1 MDCRRFISAL
11 ALSLSATAASETT
24 WHLVDVASVVC
35 DGDGGRAQVEI
46 SLDAFPVDQRGDPHI
61 VSFLRTSTQAVSL
74 DFIVTDSST
83 PNRTLTAQNVTLQDL
98 GATHGRKLTSGL
110 EKSTPSEAED
120 LDEVSE
126 YEDQEEADW
135 MEEAAGHVVD
145 VNEES
150 NAEQGSDDESS
161 EPAGRFLSTG
171 GTRRRSFGSSPRRR
185 TSSPSSP
192 PFSSPRRRSASTPH
206 SVPASPS
213 RRRTA
218 APARDWNPQ
227 KPNAGSYGYPS
238 ATAKNSNFGNRP
250 PVTTGYGYSGAGA
263 YKKNSGAKLA
273 LAAGAGVL
281 AGVGASYAYQRLH
294 AWMKTWSH
302 TCIAAGKQYQSC
314 AQCRLEHKPASECTT
329 QISPT
334 VDLARDDIMTSE
346 FVLSNV
352 TGPLTIIFTSLVG
365 EGFTAASLCVPSNA
379 TSADNATG
387 NASVVGNSTATA
399 GHPQVLLVG
408 ITRLVSKASSSAA
421 AAAAEPGFDA
431 KKSSVVHFA
440 VLAILGGC
448 CCAGCVL
455 IAMLW
460 KKFCAGSSKDDA
472 GVSQYPMPGGQYP
485 SHMQPQVAPQWQ
497 QQPYTPQQPHGAHNF
512 GQFRPGMPVAV
523 QVPPSQYA

>member
-1 MDCRRFISAL
+1 MDCRRLLSAL
-11 ALSLSATAASETT
+11 ALSWSAAAASETT

-35 DGDGGRAQVEI
+35 HAAGGRSQVEI

-61 VSFLRTSTQAVSL
+61 VSFLRTSTQAL
-74 DFIVTDSST
+74 FMDFLVTDSST

-98 GATHGRKLTSGL
+98 GATRGRKLTSGF
-110 EKSTPSEAED
+110 EKSIPSEAAD
-120 LDEVSE
+120 LDEG
-126 YEDQEEADW
+126 EADW
-135 MEEAAGHVVD
+135 MEKAAGHVVD
-145 VNEES
+145 VDEES
-150 NAEQGSDDESS
+150 NAEQGSDDASS
-161 EPAGRFLSTG
+161 EPVGRFLSTS
-171 GTRRRSFGSSPRRR
+171 GTRRRSVGSSP
-185 TSSPSSP
+185 SPSSP

-206 SVPASPS
+206 SVPASASPS

-238 ATAKNSNFGNRP
+238 STAMNSNFGNRP

-263 YKKNSGAKLA
+263 YTGNSGKNLA

-281 AGVGASYAYQRLH
+281 AGVGGSYAYQRLH
-294 AWMKTWSH
+294 AWMKTWNH
-302 TCIAAGKQYQSC
+302 TCIAAGKEYQSC
-314 AQCRLEHKPASECTT
+314 AQCRREHRPASDCTT

-352 TGPLTIIFTSLVG
+352 TGPLTIIFTSLFG

-387 NASVVGNSTATA
+387 NASAVGNSTAMA

-408 ITRLVSKASSSAA
+408 ITRLISKASSSAV

-431 KKSSVVHFA
+431 QKKKVVHLA
-440 VLAILGGC
+440 VLAIFGGC

-460 KKFCAGSSKDDA
+460 KTCCAGSGKDDA
-472 GVSQYPMPGGQYP
+472 GVSQYPMSGGQYP
-485 SHMQPQVAPQWQ
+485 AHMQPQVAPQWQ
-497 QQPYTPQQPHGAHNF
+497 HQPYIPQQPHGAHNF
-512 GQFRPGMPVAV
+512 GQFRPGTPV